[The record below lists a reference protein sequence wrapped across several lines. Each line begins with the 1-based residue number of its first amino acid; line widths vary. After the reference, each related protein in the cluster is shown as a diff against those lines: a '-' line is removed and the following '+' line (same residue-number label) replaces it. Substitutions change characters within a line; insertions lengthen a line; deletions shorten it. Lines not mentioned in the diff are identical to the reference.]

1 MSLPTI
7 LGAGESLYWLGD
19 LYMTS
24 QNADKAHKK
33 AQLRSPSAIA
43 EQERGEQA
51 VYALQTAQ
59 SNFINHIADLS
70 EATPVHQTLANLIA
84 KDILIVASVLFWPV
98 IIYWL
103 W

>member
-1 MSLPTI
+1 
-7 LGAGESLYWLGD
+7 
-19 LYMTS
+19 MTS
-24 QNADKAHKK
+24 INTDKAYKK
-33 AQLRSPSAIA
+33 TQLRSPTAIA

-51 VYALQTAQ
+51 VYALQVAQ
-59 SNFINHIADLS
+59 SNFINHIADLN

-98 IIYWL
+98 VVYWL